1 MGNDTTDRIE
11 EKLDIVNGEVRAL
24 VGAIHEQSLSIVR
37 LCEQMKSST
46 EAVGRAHGRIDT
58 VNDKVERLGELPTRI
73 NYIEKQ
79 VEHHSSEIEAL
90 NTATVGNANRVTQ
103 REAVGA
109 TLTRFAPW
117 LVVGAVAS
125 ALIVLGGVFK
135 AFG

>member
-1 MGNDTTDRIE
+1 MGTDTTDRIE

-24 VGAIHEQSLSIVR
+24 VGAIHEQSLSIVK

-58 VNDKVERLGELPTRI
+58 VNDKVEVLRELPTRI
-73 NYIEKQ
+73 DYIEKQ
-79 VEHHSSEIEAL
+79 VEHHTTEIETL
-90 NTATVGNANRVTQ
+90 NAATVGNTTRA
-103 REAVGA
+103 A

-117 LVVGAVAS
+117 LAIGAVAS